1 MPTYRKI
8 LVGVDLSRG
17 DRLAAKDLTPPMRE
31 AVRRGIWLAQRGRG
45 EITFVS
51 VFNVSANT
59 LVQLE
64 DEHRKHL
71 HSQFEQLAEEVLA
84 GLIREAEAGGVRAQS
99 RLAFGDP
106 GVEIIREVL
115 REKHDMLVLA
125 ARDSS
130 GLRRVLFGG
139 AALRLLRKC
148 PCPVWV
154 AKHVEDEDLHNVL
167 VATDLSETGQDA
179 LRAGVTIAQEAGARL
194 HVLHVVES
202 AIDQGWASALPE
214 ETATKYH
221 EQSHTAARDQLR
233 EQLDRTDYR
242 AIPAGVEVS
251 ISDSY
256 GGPDTAILDYIQD
269 RKIDLLVMG
278 TQGRSGVSALL
289 MGNTA
294 ERLIPEVSCSMVLLK
309 PHGFVSPVKLD

>member
-1 MPTYRKI
+1 MPSFRKI
-8 LVGVDLSRG
+8 LVGVDLSHG
-17 DRLAAKDLTPPMRE
+17 DRLASKDLPAPMRE
-31 AVRRGIWLAQRGRG
+31 AVRRGIWLAERGRG
-45 EITFVS
+45 EVTFVS

-71 HSQFEQLAEEVLA
+71 HSQFEKVAEEVLA
-84 GLIREAEAGGVRAQS
+84 ELIREAEAKGVRAQS
-99 RLAFGDP
+99 KLAFGDP
-106 GVEIIREVL
+106 SVEITREVL

-125 ARDSS
+125 ARESS
-130 GLRRVLFGG
+130 ALRRMLFGG
-139 AALRLLRKC
+139 AALRLFRKC

-154 AKHVEDEDLHNVL
+154 ARHADDNDLHNVL

-179 LRAGVTIAQEAGARL
+179 LRAGVTIAQESGARL

-202 AIDQGWASALPE
+202 PIDQGWASTLPE
-214 ETATKYH
+214 ETASKYH
-221 EQSHTAARDQLR
+221 EQVHSSAREELR

-251 ISDSY
+251 VSDSY
-256 GGPDTAILDYIQD
+256 GGPDTAILDYIQE
-269 RKIDLLVMG
+269 RRIDLLVMG
-278 TQGRSGVSALL
+278 TSGRSGVSALF

-294 ERLIPEVSCSMVLLK
+294 ERLIPEVPCSVLMLK
-309 PHGFVSPVKLD
+309 PHGFESPIKLD